1 MRKETKKF
9 IVGLTVLSIIVFSV
23 FLYNYIVYNEIE
35 LFSFF
40 VLPFLFYLIGL
51 LAFKFTKTIYN
62 KKIVYITK
70 YFGIIAFL
78 IFAFLKFLEEPGKMG
93 LSIYFLSIVISYC
106 CNWNIEPEKQK
117 LIKEDNQEK
126 ENQIQYY
133 LINFLFLIV
142 IYIVSAMIYYR
153 QTGDQSDRWI
163 MILVCAICLPVS
175 FWGLYLFYR
184 FILKRNKATT
194 VYKIFMIFICGYLI
208 YTFSSTKQR
217 FIDHLLIIIDIVSL
231 ISITVQDLVLNR
243 KIQNNKSEDSKKCLT

>member
-1 MRKETKKF
+1 MKKSNKRF
-9 IVGLTVLSIIVFSV
+9 
-23 FLYNYIVYNEIE
+23 
-35 LFSFF
+35 
-40 VLPFLFYLIGL
+40 LIGL
-51 LAFKFTKTIYN
+51 SIVVLLYFIFFLVYFFNQEKINFIEFVVLPLFCYLGSFLAFKIN
-62 KKIVYITK
+62 
-70 YFGIIAFL
+70 IAL
-78 IFAFLKFLEEPGKMG
+78 GSHKFLVFSKWLCLIVFG
-93 LSIYFLSIVISYC
+93 LFPISNLFDGLTINDLDPFVVFISVL

-133 LINFLFLIV
+133 LIHFLFLNV